1 MPSDSMDCLLVVFA
15 KASVNISR
23 AQGYGYGYEQAL
35 NVKKYTLVCN
45 LSHMND
51 ASNYVC
57 CYFPM
62 LSVLECLTSFEKA

>member
-23 AQGYGYGYEQAL
+23 AQGYGYEQTL
-35 NVKKYTLVCN
+35 DVKKYTLMCH

-51 ASNYVC
+51 ASKLC
-57 CYFPM
+57 
-62 LSVLECLTSFEKA
+62 VLLLFQAISL